1 MTQTDHTYP
10 LTRRELLFT
19 LWVFVMFLYAYCDIL
34 GLYDVEIL
42 NKLLS
47 GSIDGIVLDQTMLL
61 AAAVLMIL
69 PITTIL
75 VTRIASYRVA
85 RLTNIGVGSLKTLV
99 MVATLMTPCTVYYWL
114 FAIIEISTTI
124 AIVWLAWGW
133 QKQTNPLANTGVP
146 V

>member
-1 MTQTDHTYP
+1 MTHTDHTP
-10 LTRRELLFT
+10 NLTRRELLFT

-42 NKLLS
+42 KKLLS
-47 GSIDGIVLDQTMLL
+47 GSIDGIVMDQNMLL
-61 AAAVLMIL
+61 AASVLMIL

-75 VTRIASYRVA
+75 ITRIASYPIA
-85 RLTNIGVGSLKTLV
+85 RWTNIGVGSFKTLV
-99 MVATLMTPCTVYYWL
+99 MLATLLTPCTIYYWL
-114 FAIIEISTTI
+114 FAVIEISTTI

-133 QKQTNPLANTGVP
+133 QKQTNSLANTGVP